1 MAESRESPTL
11 LAAVAFGLILVLAI
25 VLFAVSAW
33 LEGVGEVLRSDPAA
47 WWSRLDRQ
55 AALDAIS
62 SAAEVVAGVLAVAIT
77 VVAIVVELAANRYT
91 PKISNLFVRHP
102 TNAMVMGF
110 FVLTTIQCVW
120 VSSSLGRPVPEGAL
134 IPYASLGL
142 CMGMVT
148 LCLLLLLPY
157 FAFVFHFL
165 SPRSIVR
172 RIQRQALRCFERA
185 RLQQRPALLQ
195 QAVEAIEELVD
206 IGRSARDQSDL
217 GIAMES
223 VNALRDL
230 VLAYEEPRGGVE
242 KLAMVEMLARDT
254 DFISLDPGVRDDLI
268 EQGLWLQAKVLRQY
282 HALFSESLG
291 RAREISHLISLNTV
305 RIGASAVPG
314 RPSLLALCVQFFNSY
329 LRAAINAG
337 DLRTSYYVL
346 HQYRSLSEEALRKGA
361 EGAALEIAGHFRFY
375 GLLGYQQGQP
385 FLLEV
390 AAYDLA
396 HLVEFALTEAPAVVD
411 PLLDLFLRVDEEGES
426 REQETR
432 LRGVRRAQVQLAT
445 LFLVRGD
452 QARARR
458 IFDDMRYERPER
470 LASVREELLA
480 ETRLQ
485 YWEFTDRGVNFSY
498 LPPEQRQRVDDFFAW
513 FDATAPDALVP
524 PASRRFSV
532 ESEPAPDS
540 QRL

>member
-1 MAESRESPTL
+1 MPDSRESPRL
-11 LAAVAFGLILVLAI
+11 LAAVAFGGVLALA
-25 VLFAVSAW
+25 VLVFAVAAW
-33 LEGVGEVLRSDPAA
+33 LEGVGEILRSDPAA

-91 PKISNLFVRHP
+91 PKITYLFVRHP

-120 VSSSLGRPVPEGAL
+120 VSSALGRAVPDGAL
-134 IPYASLGL
+134 LPYASLAL
-142 CMGMVT
+142 CMAMVT

-157 FAFVFHFL
+157 FAFVFSFL
-165 SPRSIVR
+165 APRSIVR

-185 RLQQRPALLQ
+185 RLRYRPALHQ
-195 QAVEAIEELVD
+195 EAIEAIEELVD
-206 IGRSARDQSDL
+206 IGRSACDHSDL

-230 VLAYEEPRGGVE
+230 ILAHEEFRLGADGE
-242 KLAMVEMLARDT
+242 KLDVAEMLARDS
-254 DFISLDPGVRDDLI
+254 DFVSLDPLVRDQLI
-268 EQGLWLQAKVLRQY
+268 EQGLWLQVKVLRQY
-282 HALFSESLG
+282 HALFAESLG
-291 RAREISHLISLNTV
+291 RAREISHLISLNTA
-305 RIGASAVPG
+305 RIGASAVAG
-314 RPSLLALCVQFFNSY
+314 RRPLLGLCVQFFNSY

-346 HQYRSLSEEALRKGA
+346 HQYRSLAQETLRAGLDD
-361 EGAALEIAGHFRFY
+361 AAIEIAGHFRFY
-375 GLLGYQQGQP
+375 GQLGYEQEQP

-396 HLVEFALTEAPAVVD
+396 HLIEFALTEAPGSVD
-411 PLLDLFLRVDEEGES
+411 ALLDLFLRVDEEGES
-426 REQETR
+426 PEQETR

-452 QARARR
+452 EARARR
-458 IFDDMRYERPER
+458 IFFDMRYERPER
-470 LASVREELLA
+470 LASVRDELLS
-480 ETRLQ
+480 ETRSQ

-498 LPPEQRQRVDDFFAW
+498 LPPERRERVHDFFAW
-513 FDATAPDALVP
+513 FDTISPNAKRVSS
-524 PASRRFSV
+524 AS
-532 ESEPAPDS
+532 
-540 QRL
+540 